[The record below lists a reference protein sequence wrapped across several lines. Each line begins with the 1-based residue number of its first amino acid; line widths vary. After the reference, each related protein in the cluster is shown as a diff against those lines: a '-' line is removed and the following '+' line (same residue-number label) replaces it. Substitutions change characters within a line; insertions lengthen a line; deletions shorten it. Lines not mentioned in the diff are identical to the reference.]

1 MVLASLGNKITK
13 ALQDMAGAEVLDDKV
28 VDKMLNTIAT
38 ALLMSD
44 VDVKIV
50 KKMQND
56 VRQSCSIDSMAS
68 GVNKRKVVQQ
78 AVIKGLTDMLD
89 SKKMPFKPKR
99 GKSNVYMFVGLQGSG
114 KTTSCMKLAYYY
126 KRKGWKV
133 LLVCADTFRAGAYDQ
148 LKQNATKAKVAY
160 YGSYTER
167 DPCVVAEKGV
177 ELARNEKYE
186 IIIVDTSGRHKQES
200 ALFEEMQMVHQA
212 VDPDEVIFVMDS
224 SIGQAAKLQAKAF
237 QDSVDVGS
245 IIVTKMDN
253 KNTRGGGALSAVAAT
268 GSPVTFIGTGEKMDA
283 FERFDA
289 ESFVGQLLGMG
300 NIKGLMDIFQ
310 DQGVMESQEKLVKK
324 ITSKGEFTFRDM
336 RDQFQTIMG
345 MGSLGKIMG
354 MIPGLKNLMGDGR
367 EEQSQARMK
376 RFMTILDSMTNKE
389 LDGDNSVFN
398 KEPSRIIRVARGAG
412 VTERAVVEVM
422 ETFKPFKKI
431 AAKLKTLGKN
441 GLDLSKMRGNQ
452 ANMTIN
458 NLASAMSPQMLQ
470 NMGGLGN
477 FQKMMQ
483 QMGGMG
489 GLSNMMGGAGGMP
502 DMKKMQQM
510 MAQMGMAGKKKKIRR
525 VRR

>member
-1 MVLASLGNKITK
+1 
-13 ALQDMAGAEVLDDKV
+13 
-28 VDKMLNTIAT
+28 
-38 ALLMSD
+38 
-44 VDVKIV
+44 
-50 KKMQND
+50 
-56 VRQSCSIDSMAS
+56 
-68 GVNKRKVVQQ
+68 
-78 AVIKGLTDMLD
+78 
-89 SKKMPFKPKR
+89 
-99 GKSNVYMFVGLQGSG
+99 
-114 KTTSCMKLAYYY
+114 
-126 KRKGWKV
+126 
-133 LLVCADTFRAGAYDQ
+133 
-148 LKQNATKAKVAY
+148 
-160 YGSYTER
+160 
-167 DPCVVAEKGV
+167 
-177 ELARNEKYE
+177 
-186 IIIVDTSGRHKQES
+186 
-200 ALFEEMQMVHQA
+200 
-212 VDPDEVIFVMDS
+212 
-224 SIGQAAKLQAKAF
+224 
-237 QDSVDVGS
+237 
-245 IIVTKMDN
+245 
-253 KNTRGGGALSAVAAT
+253 
-268 GSPVTFIGTGEKMDA
+268 
-283 FERFDA
+283 
-289 ESFVGQLLGMG
+289 MG